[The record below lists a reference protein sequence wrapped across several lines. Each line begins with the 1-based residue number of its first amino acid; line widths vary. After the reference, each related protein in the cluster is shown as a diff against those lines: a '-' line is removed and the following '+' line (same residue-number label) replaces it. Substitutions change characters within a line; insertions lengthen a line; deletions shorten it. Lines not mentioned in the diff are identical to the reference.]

1 LACHLDYAIY
11 DDAFDMPYVCWVVS
25 TNLAML
31 KKDLMKGLNSIDMV
45 RRDVVHS
52 FRNDA
57 VQCIMIA
64 HVS

>member
-1 LACHLDYAIY
+1 LACHLDYAI
-11 DDAFDMPYVCWVVS
+11 DVDAFDMLYVCWVVS